1 MEQDSEHEENDKRC
15 EEAGTLEVV
24 GSLSPVGRDR
34 QPSETP
40 NQLVSTS
47 FIPSLHF
54 TLLDEDNATD
64 NATDN
69 AADNAADNAVMS
81 ENNISPPSDSAAYG
95 RQQFSPSDFC
105 RPHSTGPNHRPYS
118 IHSALSLPAPSG
130 LLDLGSAA
138 RPRRQSEGGRRASRS
153 ESLLGPN
160 MEAPTVTYPLSFF
173 DLVSSGLP
181 KKKAKSLRATGDAGN
196 LQESSGHI
204 QSSINSS
211 ARSLSI
217 SSESMNSTNSVPFA
231 PPPPPT
237 PSLWRKFRN
246 QLSNRVLKR
255 HLRFIVALCLS
266 SSLTLIRPVANFL
279 GPMPFLS
286 NITVVFMHPART
298 VGSQLE
304 VTLFSVIGAIITTAW
319 IIPCQVSVV
328 AYNQQFFAKHGALEV
343 DGHVSWAIEAA
354 WFFVGIW
361 IMTTLKARYAKL
373 TCTFLIFTIANI
385 FGYGKTNDD
394 VEFNIHAYWTLI
406 GPIMIGVGI
415 CLVVSI
421 VFWPETASEGLGR
434 ALSESLDT
442 SRALLNLSTR
452 SFLLNHKTIALP
464 KSVIENAQTEVRTA
478 QKKLFTAYR
487 EARYEVTFA
496 TTDPADYKEVRVVV
510 STLMRHLGSMS
521 LVVQNEQLLMLG
533 HPDRENDDLETD
545 SGDDQDTTSSDDS
558 STGGNDIDDESE
570 ADIAND
576 CMAGGGRGGCGGG
589 KKYKRGSAAE
599 LRRIR
604 QLLMRAQKSTDAVL
618 QARKS
623 QETDEWRKRDARSQS
638 LGDHVRES
646 ATAPSIP
653 RGTGSSVGAGCST
666 SAFERVSKSRLST
679 GTGGSSN
686 SPGPLPI
693 AAPIIRS
700 SVSLP
705 CIRGAQG
712 SCRSSSV
719 DSDRIDDLPKGSEG
733 LFSGVSTATFKSP
746 RSSFH
751 QKSSSGKENRR
762 LKRKGWGNVEALN
775 ARPGPSG
782 GAGIS
787 PGSGLS
793 LPSSGAEVSGA
804 HGDGGAGVGPSNG
817 GFPEKLQVRHSAS
830 ESMSEYQVNKA
841 AKAFAA
847 KMKKEKK
854 WSRKQA
860 ERRAKAE
867 HKRWAKQE
875 WEDDAVRDVPPKEV
889 TFGDRKLFLS
899 FLDTVR
905 EPLQRLSDSCSRS
918 MATME
923 RELVTE
929 LNVERDRM
937 ERIMKRKSL
946 GDAIVRRAALATGG
960 SARLWK
966 KTESPIVSGL
976 QPSTQDASN
985 DDARN
990 EPPRSLW
997 QRVLSKIGIS
1007 TDLTQNELDFVD
1019 VVRNTT
1025 DKEKKRKMSRS
1036 GIPADGIH
1044 PRKFRLSNAGALSG
1058 SGIKEDEGDS
1068 TLPCDMSYVQYLTQE
1083 LEIFDQA
1090 EAAGL
1095 RGFIAS
1101 HPTLDVGPRE
1111 EIFLVFFFIFALREI
1126 ARELLRLGMHLEEM
1140 RRKQKLQMEFDGRR
1154 KPKKRLW
1161 WPKVIGNFERWFAWG
1176 GYSQARASEGF
1187 SGMVMRSTR
1196 NLERREPRLFA
1207 EEKAHMVIK
1216 AAKAAE
1222 REVKRVA
1229 AETTR
1234 REELEKRDRL
1244 RQRRN
1249 SEARDAPWPRRSMT
1263 MSAIF
1268 TRPAGHSG
1276 DLEGGGGGSTQFAP
1290 QPGTPMTNRH
1300 ARARTLLPF
1309 NARTGGRSADAQ
1321 QPVIPV
1327 HSLSLDRSGIGLEV
1341 VGSQDDSTAERAETR
1356 QRGQYTVVDIP
1367 SHQLLHRRPSTDNGP
1382 SDMHLTSTLSPKV
1395 ATIRPHLSASPEMRP
1410 LDRIPQTTHVT
1421 GTAASSSR
1429 SKDQVAEPHPSS
1441 QHRPMPLRDDG
1452 DDSEDS
1458 SFEQEAV
1465 TGCEIQSPRKRTQG
1479 AFTDFTRRHP
1489 KEGSGQDEKYQ
1500 KKRHRST
1507 ASAPPPLPPPPVFVN
1522 MPKSKSLRFR
1532 VWEFFQ
1538 EFKSDEVRYGLKMAM
1553 ALTFVGLWAWLGW
1566 TYTLLAMDRGQW
1578 VMMTIVAVLSPTIG
1592 ATFSVCAWR
1601 VGGTLVGI
1609 LWAMLTYL
1617 AYPKNPFV
1625 IMAMTPFIAFTAVYC
1640 VLISTHPTMGVIMML
1655 SYNSIVFGL
1664 YHGQTEDNIFETSY
1678 KVAVTMII
1686 GILISVILNTFLW
1699 PVLAR
1704 RELRKEIALLIG
1716 RQGVLFAELVNRYFL
1731 EEPMPRG
1738 RQLLE
1743 RQADIDSEKASS
1755 FSDGSSK
1762 EDERTS
1768 NMESREPLSVG
1779 SKSVIGSGRKIS
1791 TRYTIDPSQRQDE
1804 QLHRPGEGLSDGDS
1818 HQEEYYLDADQLAF
1832 QHVEDQLQTK
1842 IIKIYQLLDLSA
1854 SEPRLKGDFPR
1865 KLYTRIVQCCQNILD
1880 RMVSMRMAAQ
1890 LMSTEVRDL
1899 VTGPMNYY
1907 RRDMVG
1913 ALLLYFSV
1921 LSSSLAS
1928 KTALPPYLPSAR
1940 MARMRVIHNVR
1951 QAIAARQAKTGE
1963 DHYTYI
1969 YYYAFSSALEEV
1981 IEELELLAILIKPL
1995 VGVTLVSSSGGYS
2008 CGAAADRLSLES
2020 AIPPMQMPVPPLQP
2034 GGAVIPTDDGLDLRL
2049 DLGTG
2054 IMQVPGRSTGL
2065 LDLSAVTSEQAQL
2078 EQHIQS
2084 QQIEL
2089 QRQQLQGVHP
2099 DSVLPGDGPQPGGAT
2114 AHTMMTEVTK
2124 LAPSSQQ
2131 RQEQQHHHHHC
2142 RQPGLKLTPILTQP
2156 FASANTSSVGSPVV
2170 IMDPKL
2176 LDNQHT
2182 QRFKEAIETANEV
2195 SSATSSSVSRSTSP
2209 KKKIS
2214 ERITDPPLIKE
2225 VLSPGRHH
2233 CRPADDDTPDSPYQI
2248 VPHRTPLVVE
2258 SKETGIE
2265 PAKEAVD
2272 MACGSIEQKEL

>member
-1 MEQDSEHEENDKRC
+1 METSYPK
-15 EEAGTLEVV
+15 
-24 GSLSPVGRDR
+24 S
-34 QPSETP
+34 
-40 NQLVSTS
+40 NQG
-47 FIPSLHF
+47 
-54 TLLDEDNATD
+54 N
-64 NATDN
+64 
-69 AADNAADNAVMS
+69 
-81 ENNISPPSDSAAYG
+81 
-95 RQQFSPSDFC
+95 
-105 RPHSTGPNHRPYS
+105 
-118 IHSALSLPAPSG
+118 
-130 LLDLGSAA
+130 
-138 RPRRQSEGGRRASRS
+138 
-153 ESLLGPN
+153 
-160 MEAPTVTYPLSFF
+160 FF
-173 DLVSSGLP
+173 ELASSGLP
-181 KKKAKSLRATGDAGN
+181 NKKVKPLRATGDAGN
-196 LQESSGHI
+196 PQESSGYT
-204 QSSINSS
+204 QPSINSN

-237 PSLWRKFRN
+237 PSLWRKVRN

-255 HLRFIVALCLS
+255 HLRFMVALYLS

-279 GPMPFLS
+279 GAMPFLA

-304 VTLFSVIGAIITTAW
+304 
-319 IIPCQVSVV
+319 
-328 AYNQQFFAKHGALEV
+328 
-343 DGHVSWAIEAA
+343 AA

-361 IMTTLKARYAKL
+361 IMTALKARYAKL
-373 TCTFLIFTIANI
+373 TCTFLVFTIANI
-385 FGYGKTNDD
+385 FGYSKTNDN
-394 VEFNIHAYWTLI
+394 VKFNVHAYWTLI

-415 CLVVSI
+415 CLIVSI

-464 KSVIENAQTEVRTA
+464 KSVIENAQTEVRNA

-510 STLMRHLGSMS
+510 SALMRHLGSMS
-521 LVVQNEQLLMLG
+521 LVVQNERLLMLG
-533 HPDRENDDLETD
+533 HPYRENDDLETE

-558 STGGNDIDDESE
+558 STGGNHSDDESE
-570 ADIAND
+570 ADTASD
-576 CMAGGGRGGCGGG
+576 CMAGGSRGGRGG
-589 KKYKRGSAAE
+589 A
-599 LRRIR
+599 
-604 QLLMRAQKSTDAVL
+604 M
-618 QARKS
+618 
-623 QETDEWRKRDARSQS
+623 
-638 LGDHVRES
+638 
-646 ATAPSIP
+646 
-653 RGTGSSVGAGCST
+653 
-666 SAFERVSKSRLST
+666 
-679 GTGGSSN
+679 N
-686 SPGPLPI
+686 
-693 AAPIIRS
+693 
-700 SVSLP
+700 
-705 CIRGAQG
+705 
-712 SCRSSSV
+712 
-719 DSDRIDDLPKGSEG
+719 
-733 LFSGVSTATFKSP
+733 
-746 RSSFH
+746 
-751 QKSSSGKENRR
+751 SGKESRR
-762 LKRKGWGNVEALN
+762 LKRKGSGNVEALN
-775 ARPGPSG
+775 ARPGPDG
-782 GAGIS
+782 GAGS
-787 PGSGLS
+787 PPGSGLS

-804 HGDGGAGVGPSNG
+804 HGDGGAGVGSSNG
-817 GFPEKLQVRHSAS
+817 AFLEKLQVRHSAS
-830 ESMSEYQVNKA
+830 GSMSEYQVNKA

-875 WEDDAVRDVPPKEV
+875 RGDDAARDVPPKEV
-889 TFGDRKLFLS
+889 AFGDRKLFLS
-899 FLDTVR
+899 FLDTIR

-923 RELVTE
+923 RELVME

-937 ERIMKRKSL
+937 ERIMKRKSH
-946 GDAIVRRAALATGG
+946 GDAIVRRAALAAEGNAG
-960 SARLWK
+960 LWK

-976 QPSTQDASN
+976 HPSTQYASD

-1025 DKEKKRKMSRS
+1025 DMEKKRRVSRS

-1044 PRKFRLSNAGALSG
+1044 PRKFQLSNAGALSG
-1058 SGIKEDEGDS
+1058 SGIEEDEGDS
-1068 TLPCDMSYVQYLTQE
+1068 TFPGDMSYVQYLTQE

-1111 EIFLVFFFIFALREI
+1111 EIFLIFFFIFALREI

-1140 RRKQKLQMEFDGRR
+1140 KRKQELQMELDGRK

-1161 WPKVIGNFERWFAWG
+1161 WPKVVGNFERWFAWG
-1176 GYSQARASEGF
+1176 SYSQARASEGF

-1196 NLERREPRLFA
+1196 NLERRQPRLFA
-1207 EEKAHMVIK
+1207 EEKAHVAIK
-1216 AAKAAE
+1216 AAKAAK
-1222 REVKRVA
+1222 REAKRVA
-1229 AETTR
+1229 AENAR

-1244 RQRRN
+1244 RQSRN
-1249 SEARDAPWPRRSMT
+1249 SEAWDAPWPRRSMT
-1263 MSAIF
+1263 MPASF
-1268 TRPAGHSG
+1268 TRPSGYPG
-1276 DLEGGGGGSTQFAP
+1276 DLEGGGGSSTQFAP
-1290 QPGTPMTNRH
+1290 QPGRFAPMTSRL
-1300 ARARTLLPF
+1300 ARVRTLLPF
-1309 NARTGGRSADAQ
+1309 NARAGGRSTDARQ
-1321 QPVIPV
+1321 QVIPV
-1327 HSLSLDRSGIGLEV
+1327 NPLSLDRSGSALEV
-1341 VGSQDDSTAERAETR
+1341 VGSQEDSTAERADTR

-1367 SHQLLHRRPSTDNGP
+1367 SHQSLHRRPSTDNGS
-1382 SDMHLTSTLSPKV
+1382 SDMHLTSTISPKV
-1395 ATIRPHLSASPEMRP
+1395 ATIRPHLSASPKIHP

-1421 GTAASSSR
+1421 GTAASPSH
-1429 SKDQVAEPHPSS
+1429 SKNRVAEPHPSP
-1441 QHRPMPLRDDG
+1441 QHQPSRVPHLKLTYTDQSHDG

-1458 SFEQEAV
+1458 SFKQEAAI
-1465 TGCEIQSPRKRTQG
+1465 GIEIQSPRKRAQS
-1479 AFTDFTRRHP
+1479 AFADFTRRHS
-1489 KEGSGQDEKYQ
+1489 KEGSGLNEKYQ
-1500 KKRHRST
+1500 KKYRST
-1507 ASAPPPLPPPPVFVN
+1507 APAPPPQPSPPVFVN
-1522 MPKSKSLRFR
+1522 MPKPKSLRFR
-1532 VWEFFQ
+1532 VWEILQ
-1538 EFKSDEVRYGLKMAM
+1538 EFKSDEVRYGLKMAT

-1566 TYTLLAMDRGQW
+1566 TYTLLATDRGQW

-1601 VGGTLVGI
+1601 VGGTLAGI
-1609 LWAMLTYL
+1609 LWAMLIYL

-1625 IMAMTPFIAFTAVYC
+1625 ILAMMPFIAFTGAYC
-1640 VLISTHPTMGVIMML
+1640 ILISTHPTMGVIMML

-1664 YHGQTEDNIFETSY
+1664 YHGRTEDNIFETSY

-1731 EEPMPRG
+1731 EEPTPRG

-1743 RQADIDSEKASS
+1743 CQVDIDNEKASS
-1755 FSDGSSK
+1755 YSDGSSK
-1762 EDERTS
+1762 DQKDTKHEAEDERGS
-1768 NMESREPLSVG
+1768 DMESRDPSNMGSMSV
-1779 SKSVIGSGRKIS
+1779 KGSGRKAS
-1791 TRYTIDPSQRQDE
+1791 TRYVIDPSRRRDE
-1804 QLHRPGEGLSDGDS
+1804 QLRRPGEGLSDGDS

-1832 QHVEDQLQTK
+1832 QHVEHQLQTK
-1842 IIKIYQLLDLSA
+1842 MIKICQLLDLSA
-1854 SEPRLKGDFPR
+1854 SEPRLKEDFPG
-1865 KLYTRIVQCCQNILD
+1865 KLYKQIVQCCQNILD

-1890 LMSTEVRDL
+1890 LLSTEVRDL

-1940 MARMRVIHNVR
+1940 MARLRVIYNVR

-1995 VGVTLVSSSGGYS
+1995 VGVTLVSSGGGYP
-2008 CGAAADRLSLES
+2008 CGIVADKLSLGL

-2034 GGAVIPTDDGLDLRL
+2034 GGTVILTDDGSDLRL
-2049 DLGTG
+2049 GLGTG
-2054 IMQVPGRSTGL
+2054 IMQVPGPSTGF
-2065 LDLSAVTSEQAQL
+2065 LDLSAVTPEQAQL
-2078 EQHIQS
+2078 EQHIQL

-2099 DSVLPGDGPQPGGAT
+2099 DSVLPGDGLQPGGAT
-2114 AHTMMTEVTK
+2114 AHTMITGVTE

-2131 RQEQQHHHHHC
+2131 QQEQHRHHRRR
-2142 RQPGLKLTPILTQP
+2142 RQLGLRVTPILTQS
-2156 FASANTSSVGSPVV
+2156 FASANISSMGSSVV
-2170 IMDPKL
+2170 IMDPML
-2176 LDNQHT
+2176 LDNRHV
-2182 QRFKEAIETANEV
+2182 QRFKEANEIANEV
-2195 SSATSSSVSRSTSP
+2195 SSVTSSPVSRSTSHR
-2209 KKKIS
+2209 KKIS
-2214 ERITDPPLIKE
+2214 ERIRDSPLIKE
-2225 VLSPGRHH
+2225 VPSPGRHH
-2233 CRPADDDTPDSPYQI
+2233 RRLADDDTPDSLYRI
-2248 VPHRTPLVVE
+2248 VSQQTPLVVE

-2265 PAKEAVD
+2265 PAKEAMD
-2272 MACGSIEQKEL
+2272 MALRPQDGLGLVLSGDIPPHHVEPSSKEEVHPFDLK